1 MRRMAVAITCV
12 LLIVLLAVPCRAA
25 NTASRADISVSVNP
39 NGSCLVTT
47 DLQLHLDSA
56 PDSLYFP
63 LPKEA
68 RSISVNGSNARTRR
82 SGDTVDVN
90 LSSLVKGTVGDFSL
104 RIQYTIHNTVD
115 YNDQGKLQLQLPL
128 LSGFQYAIN
137 SVNLTVNLPGE
148 NTLKPAFS
156 SGYYQ
161 QSIES
166 EMNFSFQGS
175 TITGSTLSPLKDR
188 ETLTMFLEVS
198 EDVFPQDPIKQ
209 LSVGVEDVIL
219 VVLACLAFLYWL
231 IFLRGLPLVR
241 ARTASAPEGFSA
253 GQLGSA
259 LTGQGADLT
268 LMVFSWAQLGYLLIH
283 TERTG
288 RITLHKRM
296 DMGNER
302 SALEVRVFRSLF
314 ARRNTVDGSGMYY
327 ANLCRKVAATKPEQ
341 RELFR
346 RSSGNPTPLR
356 ALCAAIGLCSGIS
369 LGIAL
374 VGDALL
380 GILLIIPI
388 AILGALA
395 AWGMQTWFRGLHQSR
410 KDLLWLG
417 LGLAVAWALLGLICG
432 DGKIALWSSVA
443 QLACGLFWAYG
454 GRRTYIGRQTAREI
468 LGLRRY
474 LRSLSGEEAQRLTE
488 ADPEFFFDLAPYAL
502 ALGVLRPFA
511 KRFGKIPMAGCP
523 YLTSGADAPMTA
535 EEWSKVMGKTAE
547 ALDLRQRRL
556 PIERLLGRR

>member
-1 MRRMAVAITCV
+1 MRRFAALFATVI
-12 LLIVLLAVPCRAA
+12 LIVLLAVPCKAA
-25 NTASRADISVSVNP
+25 NTASQADISVSVNP

-56 PDSLYFP
+56 PENLYFP

-68 RSISVNGSNARTRR
+68 RSISVNGRNARTRR
-82 SGDTVDVN
+82 SGDAVEVN
-90 LSSLVKGTVGDFSL
+90 LSSLVKGAVGDFSI
-104 RIQYTIHNTVD
+104 RVQYTLHNAVN
-115 YNDQGKLQLQLPL
+115 YNEQGKLQLQLPL
-128 LSGFQYAIN
+128 LSGFQYPIN
-137 SVNLTVNLPGE
+137 RLSLTVNLPGE
-148 NTLKPAFS
+148 NNLKPAFS

-166 EMNFSFQGS
+166 EMNFTFQGN
-175 TITGSTLSPLKDR
+175 TITGNVISPLKDK

-231 IFLRGLPLVR
+231 IFLRGLPLF
-241 ARTASAPEGFSA
+241 RTRTTSVPEGLSA
-253 GQLGSA
+253 GQLGCA

-283 TERTG
+283 TERSG

-302 SALEVRVFRSLF
+302 SALEIRIFRSLF
-314 ARRNTVDGSGMYY
+314 AKRSIVDGASIYY
-327 ANLCRKVAATKPEQ
+327 ANLCRKVAASKPDNQ
-341 RELFR
+341 ELFR
-346 RSSGNPTPLR
+346 RSSGNPTGLR
-356 ALCAAIGLCSGIS
+356 VLCAAMGVCSGIS
-369 LGIAL
+369 LGIAIA
-374 VGDALL
+374 GDALL
-380 GILLIIPI
+380 GILLILLT
-388 AILGALA
+388 AGLGGLA
-395 AWGMQTWFRGLHQSR
+395 AWFMQTWFRGLHQGR

-417 LGLAVAWALLGLICG
+417 LGLATVWWLLGLVSG
-432 DGKIALWSSVA
+432 DGSIAFWSSAA
-443 QLACGLFWAYG
+443 QLLCGLFWAYG

-468 LGLRRY
+468 LGLRQY
-474 LRSLSGEEAQRLTE
+474 LRTIPKEEAHRLAE
-488 ADPEFFFDLAPYAL
+488 VDPEFFHDLAPYAL
-502 ALGVLRPFA
+502 ALGVLKPFA
-511 KRFGKIPMAGCP
+511 KRFGQMHLPACP
-523 YLTSGADAPMTA
+523 YLSSELNGQMTA
-535 EEWSKVMGKTAE
+535 EEWSQNLIKTAE

>member
-1 MRRMAVAITCV
+1 MRRFAALLTAVFLT
-12 LLIVLLAVPCRAA
+12 VLLAIPCKAA
-25 NTASRADISVSVNP
+25 NTASQAEISVSVNP

-56 PDSLYFP
+56 PESLYFP

-68 RSISVNGSNARTRR
+68 RSISVNGRNARTRR
-82 SGDTVDVN
+82 SGDTVEVN
-90 LSSLVKGTVGDFSL
+90 LSSLVKGTVGDFSV
-104 RIQYTIHNTVD
+104 RVQYTLHNAVN
-115 YNDQGKLQLQLPL
+115 YNEQSKLQLQLPL
-128 LSGFQYAIN
+128 LSGFQYPIN
-137 SVNLTVNLPGE
+137 RLSLTVNLPGE

-166 EMNFSFQGS
+166 EMNFSFQGN
-175 TITGSTLSPLKDR
+175 TITGSVLSPLKDK

-219 VVLACLAFLYWL
+219 VILACLALLYWL
-231 IFLRGLPLVR
+231 LFLRGLPLF
-241 ARTASAPEGFSA
+241 RTRTTSAPEGFFA
-253 GQLGSA
+253 GQLGCA

-283 TERTG
+283 TERNG
-288 RITLHKRM
+288 RIALHKRM
-296 DMGNER
+296 EMGNER

-314 ARRNTVDGSGMYY
+314 AKRSIVDGTGLYY
-327 ANLCRKVAATKPEQ
+327 ANLCRKVAASKPEVQ
-341 RELFR
+341 ELFR
-346 RSSGNPTPLR
+346 RSSGNSTPLR
-356 ALCAAIGLCSGIS
+356 VLCAAMGICSGIS

-502 ALGVLRPFA
+502 ALGVLKPFA
-511 KRFGKIPMAGCP
+511 KRFGQMQLPACP